1 MLLDWFNIAIFLIP
15 LLLSKKFC
23 YQYCK
28 KIADEGRQSSKVWIL
43 QLDCLHCSCF
53 DKWLIIV
60 CTHPH
65 THTPPPFCWRRRG
78 VEPLTKQ
85 RAGGDLTKSQYLEGG
100 CRERGGDFFQRGVQ
114 FYVKNKL
121 KSEIV
126 NDKNVFLYHN

>member
-1 MLLDWFNIAIFLIP
+1 MVDHSAHTP
-15 LLLSKKFC
+15 T
-23 YQYCK
+23 
-28 KIADEGRQSSKVWIL
+28 
-43 QLDCLHCSCF
+43 H
-53 DKWLIIV
+53 
-60 CTHPH
+60 THP
-65 THTPPPFCWRRRG
+65 FLLGREGGGGG

-114 FYVKNKL
+114 FYIKNKL